1 MNDDAYVEE
10 NLSLKVLAKKGM
22 TMLRLKLVCN
32 QMKWES
38 TDKQHQTTIHIIDL
52 IVSLNPQGIL
62 EEHRAKPKILHA
74 IVQNESWK
82 GWKRKM

>member
-1 MNDDAYVEE
+1 MNDGAYVEE

-38 TDKQHQTTIHIIDL
+38 TDNQLQTTIHIIDQL
-52 IVSLNPQGIL
+52 
-62 EEHRAKPKILHA
+62 
-74 IVQNESWK
+74 
-82 GWKRKM
+82 